1 VTGAGRLPLT
11 DRAGLTPAQ
20 REALLA
26 AVGDC
31 ATLGAPL
38 ERGRGLDPPLAVDSI
53 VTQDEYTHDVLV
65 PLPGGRWLV
74 LDTT

>member
-1 VTGAGRLPLT
+1 MSEGALPLA

-20 REALLA
+20 RDAVLA

-31 ATLGAPL
+31 TTLGQLL
-38 ERGRGLDPPLAVDSI
+38 ERGRDLDPPLAVDGI

-65 PLPGGRWLV
+65 PIPGGRWLV
-74 LDTT
+74 FDTT

>member
-1 VTGAGRLPLT
+1 MTSPAGLPFA

-20 REALLA
+20 RAALEA
-26 AVGDC
+26 AVGEC
-31 ATLGAPL
+31 TTLGQLL
-38 ERGRGLDPPLAVDSI
+38 ERGRELDPPLAVESI

-74 LDTT
+74 FDTT